1 MVSFNLEEKSNT
13 LTCNFEGRLD
23 TEHSFSISESVE
35 AKIEDKIKEAQ
46 GSAFKVVFDIKEV
59 DYIASS
65 FIRICIQS
73 AKKVGKENFSIVNSS
88 PVIKKT
94 FKIAGLDRELNVS

>member
-1 MVSFNLEEKSNT
+1 MVNFHFEEESNT
-13 LTCNFEGRLD
+13 LNCIFEGRLD
-23 TEHSFSISESVE
+23 TERSFTISEPVDSQIN
-35 AKIEDKIKEAQ
+35 KKTD
-46 GSAFKVVFDIKEV
+46 GDPGPGFKVVFDIAKV

-73 AKKVGKENFSIVNSS
+73 AKKVGKENFSIKNSS